1 MSASPV
7 AFRWAL
13 VIALSVTFP
22 LAFGALDDVWLATHL
37 DAPPQMA
44 DNYFGPQ
51 LKLSAEAQRDV
62 YLAGQSG
69 MSSAIANMAPAR
81 IGVSV
86 LLAMSAFSVVVLLF
100 RLRFTASTELAQW
113 LSRAATAT
121 AVLRTLSGAQNLVIA
136 RRMAGAFGK
145 ALEAQKLPPELSDT
159 AALIMAAVS
168 TASVVWSLVIVGCF
182 LGLAAYFRSDGLRE
196 LLTRAARETE

>member
-86 LLAMSAFSVVVLLF
+86 LLAISAFSVVILIF
-100 RLRFTASTELAQW
+100 RLRFTASLELARW

-121 AVLRTLSGAQNLVIA
+121 AILRTLAGAQHLLIA
-136 RRMAGAFGK
+136 RRGADAFGR
-145 ALEAQKLPPELSDT
+145 ALVAQKLPEEFAD
-159 AALIMAAVS
+159 ADAFVMAAVS
-168 TASVVWSLVIVGCF
+168 TASVVWSLLLVSCF